1 MRVLVVEDEADLADA
16 VARGLREWS
25 MAVDVA
31 ADGEAALMSLGV
43 HDYEVL
49 VLDRDLPG
57 ISGDEV
63 CRRVVAGAQRPRV
76 LMLTAAAGAGDV
88 VDGFALGADDY
99 LRKPFDFGELVA
111 RITALARRD
120 GPAAAPVL
128 QRGDL
133 TLDPLRR
140 EARRAGRDLGLTPK
154 ELGVLRVLLEAHGGI
169 VSQEELLV
177 RAWDEHAN
185 PFSNAMRMVVMA
197 LRRKVGEPPVIETVR
212 GFGYRIP

>member
-25 MAVDVA
+25 MAVDIA
-31 ADGEAALMSLGV
+31 RDGSEALQNAGV
-43 HDYEVL
+43 HDYDVV

-57 ISGDEV
+57 ISGDDV
-63 CRRVVAGAQRPRV
+63 CRRLIELPDRPRI
-76 LMLTAAAGAGDV
+76 LMLTASGSAGDV

-111 RITALARRD
+111 RITALTRRD
-120 GPAAAPVL
+120 GRPASPL
-128 QRGDL
+128 LERGEL
-133 TLDPLRR
+133 TLDPLKR
-140 EARRAGRDLGLTPK
+140 EARRGDRDLELTPK
-154 ELGVLRVLLEAHGGI
+154 ELSVLRVLLEADGAVVTH
-169 VSQEELLV
+169 EELLV

-185 PFSNAMRMVVMA
+185 PFSTAMRMVVMT
-197 LRRKVGEPPVIETVR
+197 LRRKLGEPPLIETLR

>member
-1 MRVLVVEDEADLADA
+1 MRVLVVEDEAQLADA

-31 ADGEAALMSLGV
+31 PDGTQALVSLDL
-43 HDYEVL
+43 HDYDVI

-57 ISGDEV
+57 VGGDDV
-63 CRRVVAGAQRPRV
+63 CRVLVERDARPRI
-76 LMLTAAAGAGDV
+76 LMLTASSSAGDV

-111 RITALARRD
+111 RVTALARRD
-120 GPAAAPVL
+120 GRPASPVL
-128 QRGDL
+128 ERGEL
-133 TLDPLRR
+133 TLDPLKR
-140 EARRAGRDLGLTPK
+140 EARRGTRDLGLTPK
-154 ELGVLRVLLEAHGGI
+154 ELSVLRVLLEADGAV
-169 VSQEELLV
+169 VSHEELLV

-185 PFSNAMRMVVMA
+185 PFSGAMRMVVMT
-197 LRRKVGEPPVIETVR
+197 LRRKLGDPPVIETLR

>member
-63 CRRVVAGAQRPRV
+63 CRRVVAGPQRPRV

-140 EARRAGRDLGLTPK
+140 QARRAGRDLGLTPK
-154 ELGVLRVLLEAHGGI
+154 ELGVLRVLLEAQGGI

-197 LRRKVGEPPVIETVR
+197 LRRKVGDPPVIETVR

>member
-31 ADGEAALMSLGV
+31 PDGTEALVNLGV
-43 HDYEVL
+43 HDYDV
-49 VLDRDLPG
+49 VILDRDLPG
-57 ISGDEV
+57 VSGDDV
-63 CRRVVAGAQRPRV
+63 CRGLVERDARPRI
-76 LMLTAAAGAGDV
+76 LMLTASSGAGDV

-111 RITALARRD
+111 RVTALARRD
-120 GPAAAPVL
+120 GRPASPVL
-128 QRGDL
+128 ERGDL
-133 TLDPLRR
+133 TLDPLKR
-140 EARRAGRDLGLTPK
+140 EARRGTRDLRLTPK
-154 ELGVLRVLLEAHGGI
+154 ELSVLRVLLEADGAV

-185 PFSNAMRMVVMA
+185 PFSTAMRMVVMT
-197 LRRKVGEPPVIETVR
+197 LRRKLGDPPIIETLR

>member
-1 MRVLVVEDEADLADA
+1 MRVLLVEDEADLADA

-31 ADGEAALMSLGV
+31 TDGEAALMSLGV

-63 CRRVVAGAQRPRV
+63 CRRVVAGAPRPRV
-76 LMLTAAAGAGDV
+76 LMLTAAAEAGDV

-128 QRGDL
+128 QRGEL

-154 ELGVLRVLLEAHGGI
+154 ELGVLRVLLEARGGI

>member
-63 CRRVVAGAQRPRV
+63 CRRVVAGPQRPRV

-154 ELGVLRVLLEAHGGI
+154 ELGVLRVLLEAQGGI

-197 LRRKVGEPPVIETVR
+197 LRRKLGDPPVIETVR

>member
-63 CRRVVAGAQRPRV
+63 CRRVVAGPRRPRV

-140 EARRAGRDLGLTPK
+140 QARRAGRDLGLTPK
-154 ELGVLRVLLEAHGGI
+154 ELGVLRVLLEAQGGI

-197 LRRKVGEPPVIETVR
+197 LRRKVGDPPVIETVR